1 MTFRLVLAS
10 LTIALALA
18 LSPAADWPQWRGT
31 NRDGI
36 SKDTGLLQEWPAE
49 GPKVRWKLTDIGTG
63 YSSPAVVAGKIYIQ
77 TTKDQDEFC
86 LCLDEKTGEE
96 KWKTAIGKVG
106 KNRGWEWPGTR
117 SSPTVDGDRVY
128 CLASAGQLTCL
139 TTDGKQKWQK
149 DIYKDFSGFVGTK
162 EMSWSY
168 SESVLVDG
176 EHVICTPGGNE
187 ATLAALNKMSG
198 EVVWKAPVE
207 GNDSAEYAS
216 IVALDAGGVKQYVT
230 FLRKGVV
237 SVDAKTGK
245 VLWRYA
251 KTADFGAN
259 ILTPVVYQDK
269 VFTAGSRSGGGL
281 VEIKAVDGKVE
292 AKEVYFEKSLGSSI
306 GGAVLVDGYLY
317 GATDGGGLYC
327 VEFATGKEK
336 WREKSV
342 GNASLCYADGRIY
355 ARNHSKGDVFLVEA
369 SPKEYVEHGRLK
381 QTDRTKT
388 PAWPHP
394 VVANGSLYLRD
405 MDVLVCYD
413 VAKK

>member
-1 MTFRLVLAS
+1 MLRLSVLAS
-10 LTIALALA
+10 LTLAPS
-18 LSPAADWPQWRGT
+18 LSAADWPQWRGP

-36 SKDTGLLQEWPAE
+36 SKDTGLLQEWPKD

-63 YSSPAVVAGKIYIQ
+63 YSSPAVVGGKVYIQ
-77 TTKDQDEFC
+77 TTKEQDEFA
-86 LCLDEKTGEE
+86 LCLDEKTGKEL
-96 KWKTAIGKVG
+96 WKTAIGKVG
-106 KNRGWEWPGTR
+106 KNRGVDWPGTR

-149 DIYKDFSGFVGTK
+149 DIFKDFTGQVGTGL
-162 EMSWSY
+162 MSWAY
-168 SESVLVDG
+168 SESILVDG
-176 EHVICTPGGNE
+176 DAVICTPGGE
-187 ATLAALNKMSG
+187 VATLASLNKMTG
-198 EVVWKAPVE
+198 EVIWKSPVT
-207 GNDSAEYAS
+207 GSDSAEYAS

-237 SVDAKTGK
+237 SVEAKTGK
-245 VLWRYA
+245 ELWRYA
-251 KTADFGAN
+251 KTVDFGAN

-281 VEIKAVDGKVE
+281 VEIKAENGKVE
-292 AKEVYFEKSLGSSI
+292 AKEIYFDKSLGSSI

-317 GATDGGGLYC
+317 GTTTSGGLYC

-336 WREKSV
+336 WREKDP
-342 GNASLCYADGRIY
+342 GNASICYADGRIY
-355 ARNHSKGDVFLVEA
+355 ARSHQTGDVYLVEA
-369 SPKEYVEHGRLK
+369 NPKEYVERGRLK
-381 QTDRTKT
+381 QPDRTKT

-394 VVANGSLYLRD
+394 VVANGGLYLRD

-413 VAKK
+413 VAKQ